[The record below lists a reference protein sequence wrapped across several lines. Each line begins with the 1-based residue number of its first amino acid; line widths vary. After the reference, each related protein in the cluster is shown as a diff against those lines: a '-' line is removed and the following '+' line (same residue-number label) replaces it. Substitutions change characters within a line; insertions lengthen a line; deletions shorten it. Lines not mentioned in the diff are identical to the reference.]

1 MRPRNDDEKPGGPPL
16 RDTDP
21 VLRAA
26 RYRDEQD
33 LESRPAAPE
42 FVDES
47 PRVDV
52 GDGHT
57 SPEIR
62 PRFHEHDDV
71 GEVAASA
78 IDQAVAR
85 GDFDNLAYAGKP
97 LPGLGGT
104 HDPDW
109 WIKGLIERERISG
122 LGPPALTLRQEAA
135 ELRDRL
141 DRLGGEQ
148 QVREVLRDFNDRI
161 VEARRQLLGG
171 PPVVT
176 DTRDIEAEVR
186 LWRQRRE
193 EKAAEAEDERRRRAE
208 LEERERAE
216 RRARRVRRWIPWA

>member
-1 MRPRNDDEKPGGPPL
+1 MRPRNDDEQRGRPPL

-21 VLRAA
+21 LLRAA

-42 FVDES
+42 FVDGS
-47 PRVDV
+47 
-52 GDGHT
+52 T
-57 SPEIR
+57 APEIR

-71 GEVAASA
+71 GEVAAGA

-122 LGPPALTLRQEAA
+122 LGPPAIALRQEAA
-135 ELRDRL
+135 ELRERL
-141 DRLGGEQ
+141 DGLGGER

-176 DTRDIEAEVR
+176 DTRDEDEEVR

-193 EKAAEAEDERRRRAE
+193 EKAAAAEDERRRRAE

-216 RRARRVRRWIPWA
+216 RRARRLRRWIPWA